1 MSEDDLVD
9 RIEHQFGAL
18 DLRNQTNAELLDLFD
33 LFEQEAFWEIVRVY
47 AREEDDAETIRLR
60 IALQRLELAVV
71 EEMKVAEFSVRA
83 AERLM
88 IGGGL
93 AAIVGGVIAAFSADP
108 AFLSL
113 IPILSGAYAV
123 WRGHRHGLKNARR
136 VAYCQQL
143 LALAERAAKMEQR

>member
-1 MSEDDLVD
+1 MSEDDPLDGID
-9 RIEHQFGAL
+9 REFGAL
-18 DLRNQTNAELLDLFD
+18 DLRNQTNAQLRGLFD

-47 AREEDDAETIRLR
+47 AREEDDAETIRFR
-60 IALQRLELAVV
+60 IALQRFELAVL
-71 EEMKVAEFSVRA
+71 EELKVAEFSVRA

-93 AAIVGGVIAAFSADP
+93 AAIVGGVFAAFSADP

-123 WRGHRHGLKNARR
+123 WRGHRHGLINARR

-143 LALAERAAKMEQR
+143 LALAERAGTMEQT